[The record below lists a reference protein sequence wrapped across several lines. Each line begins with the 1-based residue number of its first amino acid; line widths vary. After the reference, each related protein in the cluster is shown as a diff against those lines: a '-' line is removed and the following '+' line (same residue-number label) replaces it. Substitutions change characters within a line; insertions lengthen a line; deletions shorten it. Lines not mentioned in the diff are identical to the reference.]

1 MQEEETCRVVS
12 RIMLVIHHRNLPQMT
27 TVMMMRSF
35 LSRLSNPIDWRQME
49 IRCAFGEMRLLR
61 LPMQLIVS
69 QIAEEGKEAPG
80 AEVEVESQGRPR
92 VSGRWSEEEWRCWSV
107 ANQLMPTL
115 HFDSWICS
123 IVADRALIP
132 AHRILI
138 MQPSDLKTQLM
149 TTSNPPSHPQQS
161 IGPMPF
167 LRIHVTLARFFTTRP
182 FHWYHNFPEAST
194 ANTSSVLLSN
204 GRSVPRN

>member
-49 IRCAFGEMRLLR
+49 IRCAFEEMRLLR

-80 AEVEVESQGRPR
+80 AEVQAGLDGCRCTRQLQSLTHTTTSDQCRPAAHLLSLILPGLEGPTGLGRTPATPPACATGMHGRPDRQLVNGPQARVESSPLTQPRGPGRPR
-92 VSGRWSEEEWRCWSV
+92 KY
-107 ANQLMPTL
+107 NTP
-115 HFDSWICS
+115 
-123 IVADRALIP
+123 
-132 AHRILI
+132 
-138 MQPSDLKTQLM
+138 PSD
-149 TTSNPPSHPQQS
+149 HA
-161 IGPMPF
+161 
-167 LRIHVTLARFFTTRP
+167 VD
-182 FHWYHNFPEAST
+182 
-194 ANTSSVLLSN
+194 
-204 GRSVPRN
+204 